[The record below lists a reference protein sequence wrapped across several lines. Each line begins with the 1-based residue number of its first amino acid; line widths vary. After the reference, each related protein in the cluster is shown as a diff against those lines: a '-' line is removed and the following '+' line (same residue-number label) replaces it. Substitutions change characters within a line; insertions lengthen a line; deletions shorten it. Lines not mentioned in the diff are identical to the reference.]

1 MICCIGRLAHRNS
14 DGLKGWTLPHGEP
27 RTSGNAA
34 FDEYR
39 EETLK
44 RLEQERAE
52 FAEFLERLRLAKDK
66 AEFDEFMA
74 ERAAKGSRT

>member
-1 MICCIGRLAHRNS
+1 MICCIGRLAHGKS
-14 DGLKGWTLPHGEP
+14 DGLKGWTVPRGEP

-44 RLEQERAE
+44 RLEKERAE
-52 FAEFLERLRLAKDK
+52 FAEFLQRLRRARDK
-66 AEFDEFMA
+66 VEFDEFMA
-74 ERAAKGSRT
+74 ERAATESQT